1 MDQGKGQ
8 AQQYFVWSS
17 YVVDGLKGTNKA
29 IEAKLDEI
37 LATKGV
43 KVTAPP
49 DKYPGYSTEQ
59 FKK

>member
-1 MDQGKGQ
+1 MER
-8 AQQYFVWSS
+8 AQQYFIWSS
-17 YVVDGLKGTNKA
+17 YVVHGLKGTNKA